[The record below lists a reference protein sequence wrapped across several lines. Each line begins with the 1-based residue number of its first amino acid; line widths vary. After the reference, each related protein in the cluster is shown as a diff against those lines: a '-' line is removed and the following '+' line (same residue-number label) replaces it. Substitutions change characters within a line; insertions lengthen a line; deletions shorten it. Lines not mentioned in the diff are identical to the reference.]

1 MKAIEYKDTYTEENR
16 KVLAINILPEK
27 TCNFDCVY
35 CPFPRTANQ
44 SEAQRSF
51 EGMDRALAELG
62 DKLAASSVDLVF
74 ISSQGEAL
82 LNDRIGEIIDLIK
95 SRGVAVRL
103 LSNGYL
109 LAQAEFMELANR
121 CDEVIGEIVAVTEAD
136 LQKLQRPLTGYKL
149 EDYIANMSYFNS
161 QYSGIFILD
170 ITMLKG
176 YNDDRASIEKLQDII
191 ARISPDRIEIGN
203 VSDRQKRKQF
213 GISSERLVELTKIL
227 SG

>member
-1 MKAIEYKDTYTEENR
+1 
-16 KVLAINILPEK
+16 
-27 TCNFDCVY
+27 
-35 CPFPRTANQ
+35 
-44 SEAQRSF
+44 
-51 EGMDRALAELG
+51 
-62 DKLAASSVDLVF
+62 
-74 ISSQGEAL
+74 
-82 LNDRIGEIIDLIK
+82 
-95 SRGVAVRL
+95 
-103 LSNGYL
+103 
-109 LAQAEFMELANR
+109 
-121 CDEVIGEIVAVTEAD
+121 
-136 LQKLQRPLTGYKL
+136 
-149 EDYIANMSYFNS
+149 MSYFNS